1 MARKSKKLSVDE
13 ADDFVQDYFEEIKDV
28 ITTEE
33 FAVLTEGYECL
44 RQLVVPGNY
53 SEVAMSLVTAILSRK
68 GEDVTLDGVI
78 NDVVEYPLIKYA
90 ITESVGKVSL
100 VRLRELT
107 GEDAAYVNEE
117 TEEVV
122 TTNKHLVKKASTKK

>member
-68 GEDVTLDGVI
+68 GENVTLDGVI